1 MGPLDSKTRTA
12 MIEAT
17 ARLMYEEGHGA
28 VTARRVAAKT
38 GVNPGLVHYYFRS
51 MDELFL
57 AVFRHGAEANL
68 RRQARAL
75 SSRQP
80 LRALWKVNSDPRNMK
95 LYMEFVVLSGR
106 NEDIRAE
113 LIRYAELFRKA
124 EERAFAR
131 ALSQG
136 PADAAAVPPAAA
148 SVLLDGIARMIAL
161 ERGLGITRGHDALIA
176 LVDDC
181 LRRFDRTPGS
191 GTATDAPHGPQAPPQ

>member
-1 MGPLDSKTRTA
+1 
-12 MIEAT
+12 
-17 ARLMYEEGHGA
+17 MYEEGHAA

-95 LYMEFVVLSGR
+95 LNMEFIVLSGR
-106 NEDIRAE
+106 NQDIRAE
-113 LIRYAELFRKA
+113 LARYAGLFREA

-136 PADAAAVPPAAA
+136 PAGAAAIPPAAA
-148 SVLLDGIARMIAL
+148 SILLDGIARVIAI
-161 ERGLGITRGHDALIA
+161 ERELGVTTGHDAMIA
-176 LVDDC
+176 LVDDY
-181 LRRFDRTPGS
+181 LRRFDTAPDMPPGL
-191 GTATDAPHGPQAPPQ
+191 